1 MHNEVRMALVR
12 LIDFV
17 AASLLA
23 ALAIVDCNFNTRLFN
38 RCDLKPAPVVERI
51 HGDRVFL
58 WGKNVSHNST
68 SLSC

>member
-23 ALAIVDCNFNTRLFN
+23 ALTIVDCDFNTRFFN
-38 RCDLKPAPVVERI
+38 RCDFKPAPVVERI

-58 WGKNVSHNST
+58 WRKNVSHNSI